1 MREFTGVVERAG
13 GKKLVVENRMGDSVA
28 FARIEGTRVTGRK
41 ASWGALAKGDRVTV
55 FWKKNRQAHR
65 VRVLR
70 AKKTK

>member
-28 FARIEGTRVTGRK
+28 FARIEATQVTGRK
-41 ASWGALAKGDRVTV
+41 SSWGELAKGDRVTV
-55 FWKKNRQAHR
+55 SWNKKRQAHR

-70 AKKTK
+70 AKKAK